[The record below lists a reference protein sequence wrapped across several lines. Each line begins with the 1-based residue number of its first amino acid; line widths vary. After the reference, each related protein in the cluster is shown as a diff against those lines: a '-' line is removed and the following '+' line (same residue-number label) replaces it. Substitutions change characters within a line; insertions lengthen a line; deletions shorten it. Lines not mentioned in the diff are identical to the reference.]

1 MALGI
6 LWVRA
11 DFVLGKVG
19 HAVAIRVAGAG
30 AREVAEVSHF
40 PIVVYAVA
48 VGGHKRQRDPD
59 IHTLGAAAGY
69 GKRRNS
75 IRPLLPTA
83 KGLMSASGD
92 ALGNIWIAA
101 LALEHQLPLA
111 ARDPHFDLVIG
122 LAVLKWLHLFLFW
135 S

>member
-30 AREVAEVSHF
+30 AREVAEVRHF

-69 GKRRNS
+69 GS
-75 IRPLLPTA
+75 
-83 KGLMSASGD
+83 
-92 ALGNIWIAA
+92 W
-101 LALEHQLPLA
+101 
-111 ARDPHFDLVIG
+111 
-122 LAVLKWLHLFLFW
+122 
-135 S
+135 